1 MNTRRSGILAIAV
14 TAVLLLAGCSG
25 PAPAAPS
32 SSADALSGDLTVY
45 AAASLSGAFDELAK
59 EFSAE
64 HPDVT
69 VKPISYD
76 GSSVLATQ
84 LIGGAPADVF
94 ASADEKNMA
103 KVTDAGLAADP
114 VDFAANVMQIV
125 TAPGNPKGITDL
137 ASLTAEDLTVVLCA
151 PEVPCGTA
159 SQTLLKNAGV
169 TLTPASEEQNVTA
182 VLTKVS
188 SGEADAGLVYVTDV
202 KAAGSGGAGHPDRR
216 GGCRDERV
224 PDRCAEGCPEPRGGR
239 CVRGLHHRREGP
251 RSARGVR
258 IRGAVSALTA
268 RRSPARLA
276 ARREAGPGRSL
287 SARLEG
293 PVGRAT
299 FGGEAS

>member
-1 MNTRRSGILAIAV
+1 MNLRRTGTLAAAL

-25 PAPAAPS
+25 TTPAASPEP
-32 SSADALSGDLTVY
+32 SSADELSGDLTVY

-59 EFSAE
+59 EFADE
-64 HPDVT
+64 HPGVT

-103 KVTDAGLAADP
+103 KVVDAGLTADP

-137 ASLTAEDLTVVLCA
+137 ASLTAKDLTVVLCA

-159 SQTLLKNAGV
+159 SQTLLGNADV

-182 VLTKVS
+182 VLTKVK

-202 KAAGSGGAGHPDRR
+202 KAAGDAVQGIPIESADAATNVYPIAALKDAPNPDAAAAFVDFVAGAK
-216 GGCRDERV
+216 
-224 PDRCAEGCPEPRGGR
+224 
-239 CVRGLHHRREGP
+239 
-251 RSARGVR
+251 
-258 IRGAVSALTA
+258 
-268 RRSPARLA
+268 
-276 ARREAGPGRSL
+276 
-287 SARLEG
+287 
-293 PVGRAT
+293 GRAVLAE
-299 FGGEAS
+299 FGFEAP